1 MASINV
7 SSITSDAYGSFD
19 WQSMVDKL
27 ISVDSQPITTLQTEE
42 TANTAK
48 IESITQIETDL
59 EALQTTAQALS
70 ESSLFT
76 SRTASA
82 SGSGWTPTAATGATI
97 GTYSVAVT
105 QLATAAKRIGAS
117 DIGSSLSDSND
128 VSSLTLGS
136 LATATTLTAGTFSV
150 DGAQITV
157 ALTDSLQD
165 VFDKIYS
172 ATSGV
177 VTASYSS
184 STDKITLTSS
194 DSSEIVLG
202 TSADTS
208 NFLAAMHLANNSASS
223 VSSSTSLGAVSLTAT
238 LSSARLRSSI
248 TAVDSSGNGSF
259 TINGTSI
266 SYNVNSD
273 TLKTVISRI
282 NAAGAG
288 VTASYDATNDR
299 MVLTSTSTGDIGIG
313 ATETSGG
320 LLDALGL
327 TSNSTLQHGQ
337 NALFSVNGGD
347 TVTSMSNTLSSDD
360 LGVTGLTLAVT
371 SVDTQTVT
379 VAADA
384 TSMQTAIQEY
394 IDAYNT
400 VQTYLEEQTKTSIG
414 SDGSV
419 TTSTLSSNLE
429 VQNIGSSL
437 RSRTF
442 AAVSDVTGT
451 IDRLSDLGI
460 DFDLSGTLSIS
471 DSTTL
476 TAALTNSSDS
486 VAEFFGTATTGFGP
500 KINSYLTSL
509 LSSSGSLAKM
519 SSTLTSQNKDIES
532 QIATL
537 KERLATEREQL
548 TTAFEAMQ
556 EAQNTAQTQSSYLT
570 KLYKS
575 SS

>member
-537 KERLATEREQL
+537 KELLATEREQL